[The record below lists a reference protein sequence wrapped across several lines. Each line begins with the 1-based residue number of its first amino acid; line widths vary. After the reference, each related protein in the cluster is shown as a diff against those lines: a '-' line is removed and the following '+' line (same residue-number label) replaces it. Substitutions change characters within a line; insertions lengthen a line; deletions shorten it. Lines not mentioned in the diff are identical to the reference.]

1 MPNTQSSKTVPPRR
15 RGPGRPSKA
24 QLAAE
29 GFGGSRRASGRN
41 LVTARRQIH
50 NDSAM
55 RSRAKFNCVLDEL
68 WNEVPELEKQKATMG
83 MDPSRQVSRAD
94 RVEIVIMYM
103 RKLQRKVKSV

>member
-1 MPNTQSSKTVPPRR
+1 MSQPKSVPPRR

-29 GFGGSRRASGRN
+29 GLEGGRRPSGRT
-41 LVTARRQIH
+41 LVTARRQVH

-68 WNEVPELEKQKATMG
+68 WNEIPEAERQKATMG
-83 MDPSRQVSRAD
+83 MDPSRQVPRAE
-94 RVEIVIMYM
+94 RVEIVIIYL
-103 RKLQRKVKSV
+103 RKLQRMVKSV

>member
-1 MPNTQSSKTVPPRR
+1 MSQQKSVPPRR

-29 GFGGSRRASGRN
+29 GYDGGRRPSGRT

-55 RSRAKFNCVLDEL
+55 RSRAKFNSVLDEL
-68 WNEVPELEKQKATMG
+68 WNEVPEGERQKATMG
-83 MDPSRQVSRAD
+83 MDPSRQISRAE
-94 RVEIVIMYM
+94 RVEIVIMYL